1 MAMDLTDLFKK
12 QAELDET
19 IAKNHNV
26 TYASTRSRRIM
37 ALIVE
42 IGELANATRCFKY
55 WSNKGSES
63 KEIVLDEYAD
73 GLHFFLSLGVDIKTS
88 KTSYNRTK
96 HLEDLTAQFH
106 EIYHRI
112 DIFNKK
118 QDEASYIK
126 AFQSFLN
133 LLPLLG
139 YRWKDLEN
147 AYYKKLGVNYVRQQ
161 TNYQLIET
169 NQQDNVNHNFLK
181 LIRFLLHQSIFL
193 NAYIYNVNS
202 RWQNKYEIK
211 EIFHEK
217 VS

>member
-1 MAMDLTDLFKK
+1 MKMDLTELFKK
-12 QAELDET
+12 QAELDAT
-19 IAKNHNV
+19 IAQNHGV
-26 TYASTRSRRIM
+26 SYANTRSRRIM

-55 WSNKGSES
+55 WSNKGAEP

-96 HLEDLTAQFH
+96 HLSNLTDQFH

-118 QDEASYIK
+118 QDDKTYIK
-126 AFQSFLN
+126 AFQAFLN

-139 YRWKDLEN
+139 YRWKDLEK
-147 AYYKKLGVNYVRQQ
+147 AYYKKLGVNYVRQE
-161 TNYQLIET
+161 TNY
-169 NQQDNVNHNFLK
+169 
-181 LIRFLLHQSIFL
+181 
-193 NAYIYNVNS
+193 
-202 RWQNKYEIK
+202 
-211 EIFHEK
+211 
-217 VS
+217 